1 MKSNIHRN
9 IFDQSEIDRLIKYFN
24 LDVVPFESPQ
34 LVNSEIQCRDKGLGW
49 DKPVS
54 VVRSIVGPKL
64 RNILGRDFKFITGTF
79 KESIIPYVPH
89 VDNNYLFKRAD
100 LIDEYDRSAEGV
112 AFLIP
117 LMEDQRL
124 MTVTFDV
131 YDEKYDMGEDLH
143 ESWTTGHNDISIDE
157 FGHLAENVRK
167 DINKINVDQIFHW
180 KMGDML
186 SWTRDQLHTSNDFRR
201 HGIIKKFLI
210 LHVI

>member
-1 MKSNIHRN
+1 MASKIYKE
-9 IFDQSEIDRLIKYFN
+9 IFSQSDINQLVRYFN
-24 LDVVPFESPQ
+24 LDVIPFQKPQ
-34 LVNSEIQCRDKGLGW
+34 LINGKTQCLDKGLDW

-64 RNILGRDFKFITGTF
+64 RNVLGRDFKFIVGSY

-89 VDNNYLFKRAD
+89 IDNNYLFRRAN
-100 LIDEYDRSAEGV
+100 LIDDYDRSAEGV

-124 MTVTFDV
+124 MTITFDV

-143 ESWTTGHNDISIDE
+143 ESWVTGHNDISVDE
-157 FGHLAENVRK
+157 FGHLTENVRK

-180 KMGDML
+180 RMGDML
-186 SWTRDQLHTSNDFRR
+186 SWTRDQLHTSNDFQR

-210 LHVI
+210 LHVV